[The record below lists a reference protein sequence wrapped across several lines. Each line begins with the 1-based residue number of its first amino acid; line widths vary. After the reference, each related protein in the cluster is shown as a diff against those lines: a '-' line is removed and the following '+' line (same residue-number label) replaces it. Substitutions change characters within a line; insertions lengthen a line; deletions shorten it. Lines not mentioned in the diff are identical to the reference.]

1 MNVSNYFKSFREI
14 SAFDE
19 NKPILSILKER
30 EKYLAHTQ
38 KDKPK
43 ETIEEHLKLV
53 VTYFLKLVDAH
64 HLDGVVNNL
73 ILESLPSTFQNKIE
87 IGNLVKDAF
96 YKTILYHDFGK
107 VNHKFQWDK
116 NKMDNPRKDFKIVNH
131 KVDSQHSIIS
141 AYIYLMHELDNENL
155 HLDDCEQTYMDALI
169 SALVYPILR
178 HHSKFLNS
186 VMDTDF
192 QGNENCFS
200 EYLELFDKK
209 QPSNINLL
217 HGILTDFETTFEQ
230 FDKLKANIFPIYTL
244 IKLNFSLITAPD
256 YYATGEYMQDLKVED
271 FGLIEGEFR
280 SRIIQNFKTTKSYN
294 QELFEKT
301 EVLKNIPFEN
311 LQSRSKDNLNLLR
324 QKLGAEALINIQH
337 FKMDNLFYLEAPT
350 GSGKTNISQALAI
363 KLLEENPELN
373 KIFYVFPFTTL
384 VTQTYEAIKETLG
397 IHNEHIIQLHSKS
410 GFHQQN
416 EEGNDGNYGV
426 NRLNFLNNHF
436 VNYPITLLTHIKF
449 FDILKGS
456 NKDTNYIFH
465 RLANSIVIID
475 ELQSYNPK
483 HWDKIIYFLCNNAN
497 LLNMKIILMSATL
510 PKIDNLLDANST
522 LRNKVKHLIS
532 SGNKL
537 QYFQN
542 ENFAGRVEFDFSIL
556 EKYNWKKPK
565 TEDEKKNYLAYLV
578 QDVILKSENYA
589 SSNIIKPKSVR
600 TLIEFVT
607 KKSAS
612 AFLGFLQENK
622 SLKDYKIYLISG
634 EILDPR
640 RARII
645 NAIKSN
651 QDEKVILIT
660 TQVVEAGVD
669 IDMDLGFKDRSLIDS
684 DEQLA
689 GRVNRNA
696 EKQNCKVFMFDY
708 DNTSFIYKGDKR
720 IKVEPMYQNNVYKN
734 ILKTKDFDTDFY
746 NQVQSK
752 INQVNENEAIKNL
765 SDYKGFFNHLNFS
778 GIDKNFK
785 LIEQE
790 NESVFVPLSIP
801 KNHFS
806 VEDLKV
812 IDYLGIPNQIE
823 NMEVC
828 ISGKDVWKKYI
839 SIITEIHVNKGNYF
853 KDQISLKQIYGI
865 LSKFMFSAFS
875 NQIEQLKEFS
885 DYNEEFSNYRQYG
898 IYYLSYWKKIYSY
911 ENGLDIQ
918 NVRNGDVFL

>member
-1 MNVSNYFKSFREI
+1 MNVFNYFKSFKEI
-14 SAFDE
+14 SAFE
-19 NKPILSILKER
+19 ETEPILSILKDS
-30 EKYLAHTQ
+30 EKYFAHTQ
-38 KDKPK
+38 KGKSK
-43 ETIEEHLKLV
+43 ETLEEHLKLV
-53 VTYFLKLVDAH
+53 IAYFLKLVDVH
-64 HLDGVVNNL
+64 HLDEVVNNL
-73 ILESLPSTFQNKIE
+73 IIESLPASFQNRSK
-87 IGNLVKDAF
+87 IGNLVKNAF

-107 VNHKFQWDK
+107 INHKFQWDRE
-116 NKMDNPRKDFKIVNH
+116 KMDNPSKSLKVVDH
-131 KVDSQHSIIS
+131 KVNSQHSIIS

-155 HLDDCEQTYMDALI
+155 NLSDCEQTFMDVVI
-169 SALVYPILR
+169 SAFAYPILK

-192 QGNENCFS
+192 QGNEKCFS
-200 EYLELFDKK
+200 EYLELFNRKL
-209 QPSNINLL
+209 PSDVNLL
-217 HGILTDFETTFEQ
+217 HSILTDFNTSFNQ

-244 IKLNFSLITAPD
+244 IKLNFSLITVPD
-256 YYATGEYMQDLKVED
+256 YYATGEYMQDLKVDD

-280 SRIIQNFKTTKSYN
+280 EKIIKNFKTTKSYN
-294 QELFEKT
+294 TELFKKLEI
-301 EVLKNIPFEN
+301 LKNIPFEKV
-311 LQSRSKDNLNLLR
+311 QIRSKNNLNVLR
-324 QKLGAEALINIQH
+324 QKLAAEALINIQN
-337 FKMDNLFYLEAPT
+337 FKTDNLFYLEAPT

-384 VTQTYEAIKETLG
+384 VIQTSKAIKDTFE
-397 IHNEHIIQLHSKS
+397 INNEHIIQLHSKS
-410 GFHQQN
+410 GFNQQN
-416 EEGNDGNYGV
+416 EESNDGNYGA

-449 FDILKGS
+449 FDILKRNS
-456 NKDTNYIFH
+456 KETNYIFH

-483 HWDKIIYFLCNNAN
+483 HWDKIIFFLSNYAT

-522 LRNKVKHLIS
+522 MRNKVKHLINPE
-532 SGNKL
+532 NKH
-537 QYFQN
+537 QYFRN
-542 ENFAGRVEFDFSIL
+542 INFAGRVDFDFSIL
-556 EKYNWKKPK
+556 DKYNWKRPK
-565 TEDEKKNYLAYLV
+565 TEEERENYLKFLMEKV
-578 QDVILKSENYA
+578 LSESENYA
-589 SSNIIKPKSVR
+589 KQNTLKVNSVR
-600 TLIEFVT
+600 TLIEFIT

-612 AFLGFLQENK
+612 AFLELLRGNESFK
-622 SLKDYKIYLISG
+622 SYRIYLISG

-640 RARII
+640 RNQII

-696 EKQNCKVFMFDY
+696 EKESCKVFMFDF
-708 DNTSFIYKGDKR
+708 DSTSFIYKGDNR
-720 IKVEPMYQNNVYKN
+720 LKVESMHQNDMYKD

-746 NQVQSK
+746 NEVQSK
-752 INQVNENEAIKNL
+752 INQINENDAIKNL
-765 SDYKGFFNHLNFS
+765 SDYKSSFNRLNFS
-778 GIDKNFK
+778 DIDKNFK

-801 KNHFS
+801 KDHFS
-806 VEDLKV
+806 VEDMRV
-812 IDYLGIPNQIE
+812 IDYFDIPIQIK
-823 NMEVC
+823 NMKVS
-828 ISGKDVWKKYI
+828 ISGKDVWEKYV
-839 SIITEIHVNKGNYF
+839 SIISEGHINRENYF
-853 KDQISLKQIYGI
+853 EDQIKLKQIYGI

-885 DYNEEFSNYRQYG
+885 DYNEAFSNYKQFG
-898 IYYLSYWKKIYSY
+898 VYYLSHWEEIYSY
-911 ENGLDIQ
+911 EDGLNIKKVKNG
-918 NVRNGDVFL
+918 NVFL